1 MELLLLEE
9 VAPVV
14 AKVIRLRLRGIPSAE
29 ADDLKQNVL
38 VKLLQWLRR
47 PASER
52 AQVQDFVGFAAR
64 TAHNECHNYLREK
77 APARL
82 RLKHNLRNLLTKHTD
97 FAVWKIHNQTLCGF
111 AAWEGMGPRLQ
122 PPPAF
127 EPRCESNTEVE
138 IQCSSLS
145 REATSTARLATEIF
159 RHSGRPIELD
169 DLVDLVA
176 RLKGICTTSLEESL
190 PNDDVAKENS
200 PYMVEARCDESLAI
214 RELLACVWEQVLR
227 HSPLQ
232 RRAYF
237 YTSEDERGDSLLIRL
252 LSENVVT
259 VRQLC
264 AGLELSRAE
273 LISVLEQLPMT
284 VAAAAKEIGAPTYQI
299 SNWRYRI
306 KAALRRCTK
315 TSA

>member
-1 MELLLLEE
+1 MEPLLLEE

-47 PASER
+47 PASEKT
-52 AQVQDFVGFAAR
+52 QVQDFVGFAAR

-82 RLKHNLRNLLTKHTD
+82 RLKHNLRHLLTKRTE
-97 FAVWKIHNQTLCGF
+97 FAICKIQNQTLCGF
-111 AAWEGMGPRLQ
+111 AAWEGAGQPLQ
-122 PPPAF
+122 PSSAF
-127 EPRCESNTEVE
+127 DPRSESATEF
-138 IQCSSLS
+138 QSRFGSLS
-145 REATSTARLATEIF
+145 REATSTAQLVTEIL
-159 RHSGRPIELD
+159 RRCGRPIELD

-176 RLKGICTTSLEESL
+176 RLKGVPTTSLEERL
-190 PNDDVAKENS
+190 VNDDVGKENS
-200 PYMVEARCDESLAI
+200 VFRIEARCDENIAT
-214 RELLACVWEQVLR
+214 RELLACVWKQVLS
-227 HSPLQ
+227 HPPLQ

-237 YTSEDERGDSLLIRL
+237 YTSEDERGESLLIRL
-252 LSENVVT
+252 LSENVIT

-273 LISVLEQLPMT
+273 LIRVLEQLPMG
-284 VAAAAKEIGAPTYQI
+284 VAAAAKEIGVPTYQV
-299 SNWRYRI
+299 SSWRYRI
-306 KAALRRCTK
+306 KAVLRRCIK
-315 TSA
+315 TSV